1 MTTGGLILQLDT
13 ERGWRGGQ
21 AQLALLA
28 AGLTAPWRCVVACRS
43 DQPLAA
49 DLLRRGV
56 AIEDLAPRSALD
68 PLAVW
73 RLRRLVARLRP
84 VAVHAHTSHTH
95 QLALLACA
103 GTGVPVLVT
112 RRVDFP
118 LKRGLVAR
126 WKYGAVRHWI
136 AVSSAVAAVMQAGGV
151 PASRIA
157 VIRDGI
163 DPARHQG
170 ATPTLRAELGLD
182 ADALLVGITAALEDH
197 KDHRTLLSAWQQVE
211 AASPRAHLVLAGNG
225 DLRAELESQARGL
238 GLKRCHFLGFRRDV
252 PAVLRALDVFT
263 LSSKLEGLGSSV
275 MDAQWCGLPVVATA
289 AGGIPELIRDGLT
302 GLLVPVG
309 DAPALAAAL
318 RRVLDDADLRQRLG
332 AAGRAAA
339 DPTWTAARMV
349 AEHGALYARVS
360 SFEFR
365 VSSAEPSD

>member
-1 MTTGGLILQLDT
+1 MTAGGLILQLDT

-21 AQLALLA
+21 LQLALLA
-28 AGLTAPWRCVVACRS
+28 AGLTAPWRCVVACRPGE
-43 DQPLAA
+43 PLAA
-49 DLLRRGV
+49 DLSRRGV
-56 AIEDLAPRSALD
+56 AIEALTPRSALD
-68 PLAVW
+68 PLAIW
-73 RLRRLVARLRP
+73 HLRRLVVRLRP

-126 WKYGAVRHWI
+126 WKYGAVRQWI
-136 AVSSAVAAVMQAGGV
+136 TVSSAVAAVMQAGGV
-151 PASRIA
+151 PATRVT

-163 DPARHQG
+163 DPARHLE
-170 ATPTLRAELGLD
+170 TVPTLRAELGLQ

-197 KDHRTLLSAWQQVE
+197 KDHRTLLAAWQQVE
-211 AASPRAHLVLAGNG
+211 AAVPRAHLVVAGDG
-225 DLRAELESQARGL
+225 ALRAVLAEQSRAL
-238 GLKRCHFLGFRRDV
+238 GLRRCHFLGFRSDV
-252 PAVLRALDVFT
+252 PALLRALDVFT

-289 AGGIPELIRDGLT
+289 AGGIPELVRDGVT

-318 RRVLDDADLRQRLG
+318 RRVLGDADLRRRLG

-339 DPTWTAARMV
+339 DPAWTAARMV
-349 AEHGALYARVS
+349 DEHTMLYAGLR
-360 SFEFR
+360 
-365 VSSAEPSD
+365 